1 MQPMVEFALRAL
13 RNAQENFFRIRDKID
28 IARQDRL
35 IDNLLEDTAR
45 YCEQD
50 IARKFSRGY
59 PNHGIVGRYI
69 PARKGQGD
77 GKDYEWRIELLHGYS
92 NLAAGSTAWAM
103 SLMCLY
109 QGRPEHVVV
118 ISPFAENEYVA
129 SRGRGVQFNQRRVRA
144 PSITSITGS
153 RVALGLP
160 ERWMRAKHLDTYT
173 KLATALGSEV
183 EVLRASGCALLD
195 VAELAIGQVD
205 SAFALGL
212 DSHDL
217 QVASLLLK
225 ESGALMSQ
233 PDGSPQVAPEQV
245 VMACGQRLFRPLAQ
259 LVGPALRG

>member
-59 PNHGIVGRYI
+59 PNHGMVGRYI

-103 SLMCLY
+103 SLVCLY

-118 ISPFAENEYVA
+118 ISPFAENEYIA

-144 PSITSITGS
+144 PSITSMAGS

-160 ERWMRAKHLDTYT
+160 ERWMRTKYLETYT
-173 KLATALGSEV
+173 RLVTALGSEV
-183 EVLRASGCALLD
+183 EVMRASGCALLD
-195 VAELAIGQVD
+195 LAELAIGQVD
-205 SAFALGL
+205 SAFAMGL

-259 LVGPALRG
+259 LVGPALRS